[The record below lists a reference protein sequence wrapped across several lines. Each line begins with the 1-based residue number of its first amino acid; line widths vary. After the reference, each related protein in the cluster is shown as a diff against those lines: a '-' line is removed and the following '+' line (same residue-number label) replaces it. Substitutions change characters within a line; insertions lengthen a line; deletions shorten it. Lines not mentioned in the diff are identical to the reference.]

1 MNSLVTSVV
10 DYIREDWAE
19 NKIRTVLE
27 ITAWITSIACAITM
41 ALTLP
46 NPPFLILYPLFI
58 GHCAVFAYC
67 AYTRGSTG
75 MLANYIMLTSIDTF
89 ALVRLI
95 INTG

>member
-10 DYIREDWAE
+10 DYIQEDWAE

>member
-1 MNSLVTSVV
+1 MKSLITSIV
-10 DYIREDWAE
+10 DYIQEDWAE

-27 ITAWITSIACAITM
+27 VTVWVTSIACSITM

-58 GHCAVFAYC
+58 SHCAVFAYC

-75 MLANYIMLTSIDTF
+75 MLANYIMLTSIDTL
-89 ALVRLI
+89 ALVRLW
-95 INTG
+95 INS

>member
-1 MNSLVTSVV
+1 MKALVTSIV

-19 NKIRTVLE
+19 NKLRTILE
-27 ITAWITSIACAITM
+27 ITAWVTSIACAVTM

-89 ALVRLI
+89 ALIRLI
-95 INTG
+95 LNTG

>member
-1 MNSLVTSVV
+1 MKSLITSIV
-10 DYIREDWAE
+10 DYIQEDWAE

-27 ITAWITSIACAITM
+27 VTAWVTSIACSITM

-58 GHCAVFAYC
+58 SHCAVFAYC

-75 MLANYIMLTSIDTF
+75 MLANYIMLTSIDTL
-89 ALVRLI
+89 ALVRLW
-95 INTG
+95 INS

>member
-1 MNSLVTSVV
+1 MKSLITSIV
-10 DYIREDWAE
+10 DYIQEDWAE

-27 ITAWITSIACAITM
+27 VTAWVTSIACSITM

-58 GHCAVFAYC
+58 SHCAVFAYC

-75 MLANYIMLTSIDTF
+75 MLANYIMLTSIDTL
-89 ALVRLI
+89 ALVRLW
-95 INTG
+95 INN